1 MEILFD
7 EIPSLDLADFT
18 AGNPEKKAEFV
29 RKLGEAYQNIGFV
42 AIKNHGLSKELQD
55 RLYSS
60 ITTFFTLPD
69 AVKSQ
74 YEKPEIGYQRGY
86 TVALFW
92 ISCSG
97 KGAKRSGYVAWQ
109 NLYLP

>member
-42 AIKNHGLSKELQD
+42 AIKNHGLSKALQD

-60 ITTFFTLPD
+60 ITTFFSLPD
-69 AVKSQ
+69 SVKSQ
-74 YEKPEIGYQRGY
+74 YEKP
-86 TVALFW
+86 
-92 ISCSG
+92 
-97 KGAKRSGYVAWQ
+97 
-109 NLYLP
+109 